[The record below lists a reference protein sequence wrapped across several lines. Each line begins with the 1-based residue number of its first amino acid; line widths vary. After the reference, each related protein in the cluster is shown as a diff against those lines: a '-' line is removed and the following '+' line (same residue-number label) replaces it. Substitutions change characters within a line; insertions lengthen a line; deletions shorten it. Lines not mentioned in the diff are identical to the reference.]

1 MDKAWIVHEKRTPK
15 NGRHHLKTIFSIPS
29 CSAVIITLLALSCR
43 SVDKEKDFPV
53 IENYSVMADAMG
65 RDSAQTTSPIKD
77 PPKDPPKDVP
87 KDYDNWRPG
96 HKP

>member
-1 MDKAWIVHEKRTPK
+1 M
-15 NGRHHLKTIFSIPS
+15 KTRSVFLAA
-29 CSAVIITLLALSCR
+29 SAVIITLLALSCR